1 MFYASLQTGVVQLD
15 RCDLFA
21 FNALPEFHRA
31 DTLGF
36 AECLREI
43 TQRGETKKLGDLGH
57 GQVGFCQ
64 KILAFVNPAGDQIID
79 RGDPV
84 FPLECMRK
92 IVFIH
97 VSFISKLFQC

>member
-1 MFYASLQTGVVQLD
+1 MRHSLKTKCFLYMFYASLQTGVVQLD

-43 TQRGETKKLGDLGH
+43 AQR
-57 GQVGFCQ
+57 
-64 KILAFVNPAGDQIID
+64 
-79 RGDPV
+79 
-84 FPLECMRK
+84 
-92 IVFIH
+92 
-97 VSFISKLFQC
+97 